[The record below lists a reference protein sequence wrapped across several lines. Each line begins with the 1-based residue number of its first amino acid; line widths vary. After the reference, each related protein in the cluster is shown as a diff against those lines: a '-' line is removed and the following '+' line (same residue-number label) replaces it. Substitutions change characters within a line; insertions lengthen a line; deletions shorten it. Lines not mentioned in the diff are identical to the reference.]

1 MANPQLEDGYT
12 SIANEILERIMRAGL
27 NGTQFRLVLAIWR
40 YTYGFRRKEHE
51 LSISFLA
58 QAIGASRSQVDR
70 ELKALIE
77 RGIIIVVGAGQ
88 RGGRVLKFNK
98 NHTEWQDRP
107 LNRGQSKVYSNPSTE
122 LYSTLGTEVS
132 PNLSTK
138 KEKTKEKNKY
148 TRQRKTYAEDST
160 YFKMAKYFYERV
172 SNVAEAEGLGHLTI
186 KADLQKWADE
196 FRKLVE
202 LDGVKDKHLIKDVM
216 DWVTTDDFWKTNIL
230 SAKKFRQKFG
240 ELALKM
246 KVAQKPR
253 QQHQPDPR
261 DKEIAFQRWV
271 AEGNDPNAFDW
282 TT

>member
-1 MANPQLEDGYT
+1 MEDGHT
-12 SIANEILERIMRAGL
+12 RIANEILDHIMQASL

-40 YTYGFRRKEHE
+40 YTYGFQRKEHE
-51 LSISFLA
+51 MSLSFLA

-70 ELKALIE
+70 ELKTLIE
-77 RGIIIVVGAGQ
+77 RKIITIVGTGQ
-88 RGGRVLKFNK
+88 KGGRVIRFNK
-98 NHTEWQDRP
+98 NHSEWCP
-107 LNRGQSKVYSNPSTE
+107 LNRGQTKVSSNQSTE
-122 LYSTLGTEVS
+122 LYSN
-132 PNLSTK
+132 PSTK
-138 KEKTKEKNKY
+138 KEKTKEKKKN

-160 YFKMAKYFYERV
+160 YFKMAKYFYEKV
-172 SNVAEAEGLGHLTI
+172 SAVAEAEGLKHLTI

-202 LDGVKDKHLIKDVM
+202 LDGLKDKHLIKDVM

-253 QQHQPDPR
+253 QQRQPDPR

-271 AEGNDPNAFDW
+271 AEGNDPDAFDW
-282 TT
+282 TN